1 MIKKIKY
8 FFLFLIALSCLTG
21 CSSSNEKLSDEDEQ
35 TLQIL
40 QQMETVNRI
49 TRDIVFYQSN
59 Q

>member
-1 MIKKIKY
+1 MIKKFKY

-35 TLQIL
+35 LL
-40 QQMETVNRI
+40 QQMETVQRI

>member
-1 MIKKIKY
+1 MIKKFKY
-8 FFLFLIALSCLTG
+8 FFLFLIALSFLTG

>member
-1 MIKKIKY
+1 MIKKFKY

-35 TLQIL
+35 LLQ